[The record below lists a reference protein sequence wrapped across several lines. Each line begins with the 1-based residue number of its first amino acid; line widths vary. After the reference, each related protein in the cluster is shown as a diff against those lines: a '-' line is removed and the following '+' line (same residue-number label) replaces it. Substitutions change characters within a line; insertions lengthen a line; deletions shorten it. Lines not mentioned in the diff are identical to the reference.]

1 MANKQ
6 SLGKGLSYLFDEN
19 DIAEKNA
26 ETKLNISDLYP
37 RSNQP
42 RKKFDEDALNALSQS
57 IAENGMIQPIAVRK
71 DKNGFY
77 EIIAGERRWRA
88 AKLAGLTEVPVVILE
103 ADDKKAA
110 ELSLVENIQREDLNP
125 IEEAQ
130 AYKTLISDYGLT
142 QDELSQRIGR
152 SRPAIANSLRLLD
165 LPEKISEL
173 VVEGKLSQ
181 GHARALLGLKNP
193 DNMKAIADSV
203 VFSDLSVRQ
212 TEDLVRKINNK
223 KEKPEIKTENYA
235 SIFANVDYKKAFEE
249 KIRSAIGRNVHIIEG
264 KKSNKIEIEYTD
276 NKDLENL
283 LVSLCGKDIIDN

>member
-1 MANKQ
+1 
-6 SLGKGLSYLFDEN
+6 
-19 DIAEKNA
+19 
-26 ETKLNISDLYP
+26 
-37 RSNQP
+37 
-42 RKKFDEDALNALSQS
+42 
-57 IAENGMIQPIAVRK
+57 MIIGILIILIVVPIA
-71 DKNGFY
+71 FY
-77 EIIAGERRWRA
+77 IH
-88 AKLAGLTEVPVVILE
+88 

-212 TEDLVRKINNK
+212 TEDHVRKINNK
-223 KEKPEIKTENYA
+223 
-235 SIFANVDYKKAFEE
+235 
-249 KIRSAIGRNVHIIEG
+249 
-264 KKSNKIEIEYTD
+264 
-276 NKDLENL
+276 
-283 LVSLCGKDIIDN
+283 